1 MDQQIT
7 HLKNA
12 LVFMSRASLTGKE
25 VQAYQDSVHVIKDII
40 VNMESS
46 PCEPVDGI
54 FNTQL

>member
-1 MDQQIT
+1 MDQRIT

-25 VQAYQDSVHVIKDII
+25 VQAYQDSVNVIQNII
-40 VNMESS
+40 LDMEET
-46 PCEPVDGI
+46 PCKPVDGI